1 MTPTISRLLVGLL
14 AFALLAAACTSDSAA
29 ETVTTTVPTTTT
41 STTTTTAPTTTTTS
55 STTTTTSTVPVTEV
69 SDAVNGLPAPDDLI
83 DRRLVAVKVDNHP
96 NARPQSG
103 LEVADA
109 VFEIPVEAGLT
120 RFIALFHQSDLDY
133 VGPNRS
139 GRPTDSEIMSSL
151 GESPFQ
157 ISGAQP
163 WVQAIF
169 RSDGI
174 NVVYDNGA
182 TTFRQSARPRPHN
195 LFTSTPL
202 IREWADNVGWEDVAP
217 GNLFTFGDPTPGEA
231 TAVRIETP
239 VSQQP
244 APTWEW
250 DGEQYLRFHGDEPHE
265 WVTLEGYD
273 QAPGEESEGEESD
286 GEEATDAERGQ
297 VAFDTIVVMKMRRY
311 TARPS
316 GTGSSVPAMETV
328 GTGDLLVFTD
338 GEVISGTWERGSA
351 EDGFTLV
358 TADGEPLVL
367 EPARIWITLVPT
379 TETVTWE

>member
-1 MTPTISRLLVGLL
+1 M
-14 AFALLAAACTSDSAA
+14 
-29 ETVTTTVPTTTT
+29 
-41 STTTTTAPTTTTTS
+41 
-55 STTTTTSTVPVTEV
+55 TEV
-69 SDAVNGLPAPDDLI
+69 SDAINGLPAPPDVL

-163 WVQAIF
+163 WVQSIF

-182 TTFRQSARPRPHN
+182 TTFRQGVRPHPHN

-202 IREWADNVGWEDVAP
+202 IRDWADNVGWEDVAP
-217 GNLFTFGDPTPGEA
+217 GNLFAFGDPTPGEA

-239 VSQQP
+239 VSPQP
-244 APTWEW
+244 APRWEW

-265 WVTLEGYD
+265 WVTLAGYD
-273 QAPGEESEGEESD
+273 EAPGEDSD
-286 GEEATDAERGQ
+286 GEEVADAERGQ

-311 TARPS
+311 TARPPSGS
-316 GTGSSVPAMETV
+316 GTSVPAMETV
-328 GTGDLLVFTD
+328 GTGDALVFAD
-338 GEVISGTWERGSA
+338 GEVVSGTWERGSA

-358 TADGEPLVL
+358 TADGEPLIL

-379 TETVTWE
+379 SETVTWE